1 MENNKTIFKVG
12 DKVFDY
18 QFGWGKVV
26 IVEDCPTYPIKVQ
39 FGTRLLLFTDCGMPN
54 ANMKYPSLSFTEYD
68 FVNGGFSQERPI
80 EVPKRGQIV
89 WVRDYKDVEDW
100 KISHFLRMKGLFFL
114 VSITNNEDNSS
125 YWKYLT
131 TENPYENAK
140 S

>member
-1 MENNKTIFKVG
+1 MENKTIFKVG
-12 DKVFDY
+12 DNVFDY

-80 EVPKRGQIV
+80 ELLKRGQIC
-89 WVRDYKDVEDW
+89 WVRDTESERWSIK
-100 KISHFLRMKGLFFL
+100 HFIRMSGAKF
-114 VSITNNEDNSS
+114 VASQTNED
-125 YWKYLT
+125 Y
-131 TENPYENAK
+131 PIF
-140 S
+140 